1 MNFST
6 IAFSK
11 GYLYLNSE
19 NFEKYSSQ
27 ILNNKIVFKA
37 NDHSCFDAKIVSI
50 QAQVMV
56 YGYMFDEQC
65 LTMMEYMSDED
76 IAKYCSELSEYLGNT
91 YGDGEFNSLFADF
104 PATVLNMD
112 VRTFYTGQILHYL
125 TGGLIPMNN
134 EPGSE
139 KCNSFLSS
147 FTHEDYQLIRLANTS
162 IMCDLCKDICSA
174 QQSLTSYDK
183 DVVLYFCNNV
193 LDLPGD
199 IDIQAI
205 IPENIPFK
213 ETLCMLAS
221 NGFSSPKTTTDVLR
235 VAVYMSGGDITLAT
249 PCKFKK
255 FSRSERRLVMSL
267 LENVLKGFGNNQ
279 EDLYA
284 EMKTYLGPWIRIGEI
299 IHPGNEKR
307 YPYVKDAFRILRN
320 ESKYIKTYEYYLN
333 EAYKIKDLDYML
345 SLLEKR
351 PGKFARNIDW
361 ILRTRDSYD
370 DQMKVI
376 NSFNKVIDKVSLK
389 VIYELIEYYNKRNE
403 DFFTGS
409 RSVFLKGARKSTF
422 IKKLDTINEDI
433 RQIMLSNLNVALLK
447 AFSEKDSLLGK
458 AVIIEDKLSNIMLP
472 TNMRSMN
479 IAPGQQTRGT
489 KIPLTPTN
497 DVLRL
502 YVHWKDPNGIYD
514 LDLSTALYDS
524 DINLKDTL
532 SWNSNCKLYDN
543 NGNIMCVFSGDVRH
557 NIGNSAEYID
567 ISVSRAKEYG
577 IRYVVGLVSDFD
589 CGGFNN
595 MDAWAGVMFRDKF
608 GTPGEKTWAPETVAN
623 GFKITSKCN
632 NIIMSI
638 VDLEEM
644 CMIVVDEDLTGIPV
658 LTSQCTS
665 SRFKARVQRALYPK
679 YFNALKLVE
688 MNAKARYANVEI
700 VDKEFINKI
709 QEQLLTLPKLKAEY
723 NDLCSKDISEIS
735 SEYKQLTILRD
746 TIKILESIILISYND
761 ISADYTKLFMWMF

>member
-1 MNFST
+1 MNFSI

-27 ILNNKIVFKA
+27 ILNNEIVFNA
-37 NDHSCFDAKIVSI
+37 EEHSCFDTKKVSI
-50 QAQVMV
+50 QAEVMR

-65 LTMMEYMSDED
+65 LAMIEYMPDED
-76 IAKYCSELSEYLGNT
+76 IIKYCSDLSEYLGNT
-91 YGDGEFNSLFADF
+91 YGNGEFNSLFGDF

-112 VRTFYTGQILHYL
+112 IRTFYTEQILHYL

-134 EPGSE
+134 EAGSE
-139 KCNSFLSS
+139 KYSNLLCNI
-147 FTHEDYQLIRLANTS
+147 HDEYKLIRLANTN

-183 DVVLYFCNNV
+183 DAVLYFCNNM
-193 LDLPGD
+193 LDLPGN
-199 IDIQAI
+199 IDIHTI

-221 NGFSSPKTTTDVLR
+221 SRFASPKTVTDVLR
-235 VAVYMSGGDITLAT
+235 VAVYMSNGDITLTT

-255 FSRSERRLVMSL
+255 FSRPERRLIMSL
-267 LENVLKGFGNNQ
+267 LENVLKVFGNNQ
-279 EDLYA
+279 EELYA
-284 EMKTYLGPWIRIGEI
+284 EMKTHLGPWLRIGEI
-299 IHPGNEKR
+299 IHPGKANN
-307 YPYVKDAFRILRN
+307 YPYVRDAFRALRN
-320 ESKYIKTYEYYLN
+320 ESKYINTYESYLN
-333 EAYKIKDLDYML
+333 EAYKSKDLDYIL
-345 SLLEKR
+345 SLLEKQ
-351 PGKFARNIDW
+351 PGKFARNVDW

-370 DQMKVI
+370 EQMKVV
-376 NSFNKVIDKVSLK
+376 NSFNKIINKVSLK

-403 DFFTGS
+403 EFFTKS
-409 RSVFLKGARKSTF
+409 RSVFLKGARKPTF
-422 IKKLDTINEDI
+422 IKNLDTLNEDI
-433 RQIMLSNLNVALLK
+433 RQIMLSNLNVALLD
-447 AFSEKDSLLGK
+447 AFSEKSSLLGK
-458 AVIIEDKLSNIMLP
+458 TVIIEDSISNIMLP

-489 KIPLTPTN
+489 KIPLTATD

-514 LDLSTALYDS
+514 LDLSTVLYDS
-524 DINLKDTL
+524 NMNLKDTL

-543 NGNIMCVFSGDVRH
+543 NRNIMCVFSGDVRH
-557 NIGNSAEYID
+557 KIGNSAEYID
-567 ISVSRAKEYG
+567 ISISRAKAYG

-589 CGGFNN
+589 RGGFDN

-623 GFKITSKCN
+623 GFKITSNSN

-644 CMIVVDEDLTGIPV
+644 CMIAVDEDLTGIPV
-658 LTSQCTS
+658 LTEHSAS
-665 SRFKARVQRALYPK
+665 SKFKARVQQAIHPK
-679 YFNALKLVE
+679 YFNALKLIE
-688 MNAKARYANVEI
+688 MNAKARNANVEI
-700 VDKEFINKI
+700 VNKEFIDKI
-709 QEQLLTLPKLKAEY
+709 QEQLLTLPKLKVEY
-723 NDLCSKDISEIS
+723 SSLCSKDLSETSDEFKRLI
-735 SEYKQLTILRD
+735 KLHGI
-746 TIKILESIILISYND
+746 IKILESIILIPYND
-761 ISADYTKLFMWMF
+761 MSADYTKLFKWMF